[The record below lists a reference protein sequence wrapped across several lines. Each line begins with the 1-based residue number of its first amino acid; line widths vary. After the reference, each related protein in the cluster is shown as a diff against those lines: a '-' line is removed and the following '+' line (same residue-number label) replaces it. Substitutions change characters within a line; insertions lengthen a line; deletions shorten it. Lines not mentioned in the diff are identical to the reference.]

1 MTIHIKGAKIIAM
14 DAAHGSETFDGDI
27 LIEGQRIVAMGA
39 ALPEAGADEFY
50 HADLV
55 GVAVED
61 RAGKALGTIIAVHD
75 FGAGPIL
82 E

>member
-39 ALPEAGADEFY
+39 ALPEAQADIVIDG
-50 HADLV
+50 HDKLV
-55 GVAVED
+55 TPGFV
-61 RAGKALGTIIAVHD
+61 
-75 FGAGPIL
+75 
-82 E
+82 